1 MNLPNKKYQIIYCD
15 PAWQYDDK
23 ALAGNRG
30 AECKYDVMEL
40 SALKLI
46 PIQKI
51 ADENCVLFMW
61 CTFPMLDSGLEL
73 INAWGFQ
80 YKTVAFTWLKRN
92 KNSSNFF
99 MGMGTWTR
107 SNQEIVLL
115 AVKGKPKRVS
125 AGVRQIIDSPIREHS
140 KKPAVVRQRIIQLCG
155 DLPRIELFAR
165 TKVHG
170 WDVVGNDPK
179 LDNKPLEVFT

>member
-30 AECKYDVMEL
+30 AGCKYDVMEL

-99 MGMGTWTR
+99 MGMGTWT
-107 SNQEIVLL
+107 
-115 AVKGKPKRVS
+115 
-125 AGVRQIIDSPIREHS
+125 
-140 KKPAVVRQRIIQLCG
+140 
-155 DLPRIELFAR
+155 
-165 TKVHG
+165 
-170 WDVVGNDPK
+170 
-179 LDNKPLEVFT
+179 

>member
-51 ADENCVLFMW
+51 ADKNCVLFMW

-140 KKPAVVRQRIIQLCG
+140 KKPDVVRQRIIQLCG

-179 LDNKPLEVFT
+179 LENKPLEVFT